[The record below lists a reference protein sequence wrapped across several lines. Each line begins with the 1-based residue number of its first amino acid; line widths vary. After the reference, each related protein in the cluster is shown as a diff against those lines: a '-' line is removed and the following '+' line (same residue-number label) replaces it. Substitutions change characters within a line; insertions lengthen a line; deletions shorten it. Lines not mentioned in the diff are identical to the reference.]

1 MLDNLNTM
9 LETLENVNGY
19 TILYGKRKEYN
30 AEEVRTIELEIEKN
44 WICDENKAN
53 IIKDFIENTTDFD
66 EENGNMFVLMDDWN
80 EEVEV
85 YWWLV

>member
-9 LETLENVNGY
+9 LETLKNVNGY
-19 TILYGKRKEYN
+19 TIFKEYN
-30 AEEVRTIELEIEKN
+30 GEEVRTIELEIEKN
-44 WICDENKAN
+44 WIYDENKAN
-53 IIKDFIENTTDFD
+53 IIKDFIENTIDFD